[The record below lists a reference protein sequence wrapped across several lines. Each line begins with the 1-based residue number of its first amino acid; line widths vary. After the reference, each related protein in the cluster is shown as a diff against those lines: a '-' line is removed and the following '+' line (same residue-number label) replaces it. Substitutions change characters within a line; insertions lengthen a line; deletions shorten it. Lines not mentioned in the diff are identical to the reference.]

1 MSLVGLEESVARCLR
16 GEGCYVHTITASE
29 LLERDEELGGLGW
42 EFYSCDLVSEV
53 SRRSGRAVAS
63 L

>member
-1 MSLVGLEESVARCLR
+1 LGLKSPWLGVCGGR
-16 GEGCYVHTITASE
+16 GCYVHTITASE
-29 LLERDEELGGLGW
+29 LLEREEERGGMGW